1 MASRGETN
9 KPLDIFFLGLLL
21 AQGGVLFRFG
31 NGQEIRMQVIP
42 KQCDAGYNRGNVDI
56 FGL

>member
-21 AQGGVLFRFG
+21 AQGFRFG
-31 NGQEIRMQVIP
+31 NGQEIRMQVTP
-42 KQCDAGYNRGNVDI
+42 KQCDA
-56 FGL
+56 

>member
-1 MASRGETN
+1 MASRGKTN

-21 AQGGVLFRFG
+21 AQGFRFG
-31 NGQEIRMQVIP
+31 NGQEIRMQVTP